1 MWKPMEKAFRE
12 CSMWLQNLH
21 PFRRI
26 SKQLLFLV
34 VAREATERVFK
45 KYHRAIVTGYFLN
58 MLYQV
63 SNQSSF
69 ISSGICVG
77 K

>member
-1 MWKPMEKAFRE
+1 MEKAFRE
-12 CSMWLQNLH
+12 WSMWLQNLH

>member
-1 MWKPMEKAFRE
+1 MWKPMEKALRE
-12 CSMWLQNLH
+12 WSMWLQNLH
-21 PFRRI
+21 HFRRI

-45 KYHRAIVTGYFLN
+45 KYHQEIVTGDFFN

-69 ISSGICVG
+69 ISSEICVG

>member
-1 MWKPMEKAFRE
+1 VEANGKGIRKW
-12 CSMWLQNLH
+12 SMWLQNLH

-45 KYHRAIVTGYFLN
+45 KYHRAIVTGDFFN

-63 SNQSSF
+63 SNQSYF
-69 ISSGICVG
+69 ISSETCVG